1 MTSVNTL
8 WFYISISN
16 NKGKAIY
23 EVLHIPVFNFKDL
36 MLDSIF
42 TLSKSLLP
50 SLSRVQMA
58 LVFFRPIRVESCP
71 S

>member
-50 SLSRVQMA
+50 SLSGVQMA
-58 LVFFRPIRVESCP
+58 LVFFRPFRVESCP